1 MNTKKTL
8 HTALLCLS
16 ATLLA
21 SACSTSTPS
30 TGSGFLPDYSQ
41 LKQESTA
48 DGGSRQVYVNPAFTP
63 ARYDAVWLD
72 PVVFYPDPKPTD
84 DVSMQTLTQIRNAI
98 DQSLRSKIGQQVQLV
113 DRAGPGVARMRVA
126 ITAVGAESEALKAY
140 QYIPIALV
148 LTGAKAALDGGRPRE
163 AAVAVETHVMDSQ
176 SGDLLY
182 AAVRGGTGE
191 RISKADDGQGGVQL
205 SQLRPLVDAW
215 TTGASEDVRKYVR
228 GK

>member
-1 MNTKKTL
+1 
-8 HTALLCLS
+8 
-16 ATLLA
+16 
-21 SACSTSTPS
+21 
-30 TGSGFLPDYSQ
+30 
-41 LKQESTA
+41 
-48 DGGSRQVYVNPAFTP
+48 
-63 ARYDAVWLD
+63 VWLD

-84 DVSMQTLTQIRNAI
+84 DVSMQTLTQIRNAV

-148 LTGAKAALDGGRPRE
+148 LTGAKVALDGGRPRE

-215 TTGASEDVRKYVR
+215 TTGRLR
-228 GK
+228 GCAQIRPQEVNHRAAVPHRRGRSLALAC